1 MRTGRRNLSPAVQ
14 WIVDV
19 TRELLYNPIPYVKAL
34 TMGSVG
40 LKVTSLKWTG
50 PDPEGSEA
58 PPKIP
63 EQIEYRDRM
72 KREAEIERVDG
83 ENYPRIL
90 LSQGGTVMTPYLF
103 Q

>member
-1 MRTGRRNLSPAVQ
+1 MSHVSDYNL
-14 WIVDV
+14 
-19 TRELLYNPIPYVKAL
+19 TPYAQAL

-50 PDPEGSEA
+50 PDLEDSEA

-63 EQIEYRDRM
+63 QQIEYRDRV

-83 ENYPRIL
+83 ENYPCIL
-90 LSQGGTVMTPYLF
+90 LSRGGRVMTPYLF

>member
-1 MRTGRRNLSPAVQ
+1 MSHVSDYNL
-14 WIVDV
+14 
-19 TRELLYNPIPYVKAL
+19 TPYAQAL

-50 PDPEGSEA
+50 PDLEDSEA

-63 EQIEYRDRM
+63 QQIEYRDRV

-83 ENYPRIL
+83 ESRPRIL
-90 LSQGGTVMTPYLF
+90 MSRDGTIMGQYLF
-103 Q
+103 RQC